1 MRERQARY
9 KEEMKAKMEEEKR
22 KRADFRAREKER
34 KKEEQKI
41 AKVTHTWYYSM
52 AKFRFVLSLCTIV
65 GIG

>member
-22 KRADFRAREKER
+22 KRADVRAREKER

-41 AKVTHTWYYSM
+41 AKANTYD
-52 AKFRFVLSLCTIV
+52 TIQWQNSDLF
-65 GIG
+65 

>member
-41 AKVTHTWYYSM
+41 AKANTYIY
-52 AKFRFVLSLCTIV
+52 TIQWQNSDLF
-65 GIG
+65 